1 MVFGDRFM
9 ASLKIMDIKMTQS
22 NPSHHMVD
30 TVAYTMSR
38 FPKLTETFILYEM
51 IALEEAGVKVMLF
64 PLLKE
69 NQPVHHK
76 EVAKWMERA
85 HFYPFINGKIIM
97 ANLFYITRKPVTYF
111 KTLWEVL
118 RGTITS
124 FNFFFGA
131 LGVFPKSVLFARE
144 MTQLGVKHLHC
155 HFCTHPA
162 IAGLIVY
169 RLSGI
174 PFSFTAHGSDLHV
187 DQTMLDRK
195 IAAAKHAVTISQY
208 NKEVMVKASG
218 ELYRDKIEVIH
229 CGVDPDLFECY
240 QRNNRSQEDFQIL
253 CVASFEEVKGHK
265 YLIEACRILQQRD
278 VPFKCHLVGY
288 GPLRSKVEQQI
299 KEASLDTNFILHGGQ
314 PRHKVLELLKLADV
328 FILPSVPTA
337 NGKKEGIPVVLMEA
351 MSTCLPVISS
361 RLSGIPELVQHNVS
375 GILTEPGNVQEIADA
390 LHFLYKHPQKRI
402 EMGQAGRAFVNAE
415 FNLKTNAKKLFNIF
429 RKT

>member
-1 MVFGDRFM
+1 MMGSSM
-9 ASLKIMDIKMTQS
+9 NQS
-22 NPSHHMVD
+22 TPTHNMVD

-51 IALEEAGVKVMLF
+51 IALEEAGVKVELF

-69 NQPVHHK
+69 KQAVHHK

-85 HFYPFINGKIIM
+85 HFYPFVNGKIIA
-97 ANLFYITRKPVTYF
+97 ANFYYLFRKPVTYL

-118 RGTITS
+118 RGTAPS

-131 LGVFPKSVLFARE
+131 LGVFPKAVLFARE
-144 MTQLGVKHLHC
+144 MTRLGVKHLHC

-162 IAGLIVY
+162 VAGLIVY

-187 DQTMLDRK
+187 DQTMLDKK
-195 IAAAKHAVTISQY
+195 IAAAKRAVTISQF
-208 NKEVMVKASG
+208 NKEVMVKAAG
-218 ELYRDKIEVIH
+218 EQYRDKIDVIH

-240 QRNNRSQEDFQIL
+240 QRNHNNAEIYQIL

-265 YLIEACRILQQRD
+265 YLIEACRILQKRN
-278 VPFKCHLVGY
+278 VPFRCHLVGY
-288 GPLRSKVEQQI
+288 GPLRNKVEQQI
-299 KEASLDTNFILHGGQ
+299 KDAGLSENFILHGGQ

-351 MSTCLPVISS
+351 MSTCLPVVSS
-361 RLSGIPELVQHNVS
+361 RLSGIPELVQHEIS
-375 GILTEPGNVQEIADA
+375 GILTEPGNVEEIADA
-390 LHFLYKHPQKRI
+390 LCFFYQHPDKRS

-415 FNLKTNAKKLFNIF
+415 FNLKTNARKLFHVF
-429 RKT
+429 RKP